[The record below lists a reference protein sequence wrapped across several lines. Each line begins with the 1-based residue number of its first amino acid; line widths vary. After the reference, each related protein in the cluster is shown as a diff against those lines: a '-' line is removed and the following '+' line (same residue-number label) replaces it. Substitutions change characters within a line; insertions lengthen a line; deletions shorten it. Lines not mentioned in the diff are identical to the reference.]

1 MGINQ
6 NPTPNPSTEGN
17 QLDVSQPGNSRF
29 SNFSC
34 EKTLY
39 KQRNAELGAP
49 PNSCCINISGSNP
62 LLSTENR
69 GTPSPTTGVGDVS
82 QRPPP
87 VTLQRVRLSRIPTSD
102 TRPCQKGKEREK
114 SLPAADDS
122 PDGSSR
128 GASGRSQT
136 SPQMLCPSRKISQSP
151 PGS

>member
-1 MGINQ
+1 M
-6 NPTPNPSTEGN
+6 
-17 QLDVSQPGNSRF
+17 
-29 SNFSC
+29 
-34 EKTLY
+34 
-39 KQRNAELGAP
+39 
-49 PNSCCINISGSNP
+49 
-62 LLSTENR
+62 STENR

-136 SPQMLCPSRKISQSP
+136 SPQILCPHPKSP
-151 PGS
+151 NDHQEANIRCKSKRVFITKLELGVPLYRHSCYREEPRVLDYIAYIGSVHEKKNF